1 MGKAFR
7 FYQHGGPEVLRWE
20 DAGIPPPAAGQVRMR
35 NTAVAVNYRDVL
47 IRRGSHEVKV
57 FPSGIGLE
65 SAGVVEAVGPGV
77 TEVRPGERVAYASQM
92 GAYATHAL
100 VPARALVPVPAGVS
114 SEVAAAAM
122 LQGMTAHYLTHS
134 TYPLQAGETALVLA
148 AAGGVGGLL
157 TQLAKQRGA
166 RVIGAVSTEE
176 KAALARAAGADE
188 IIMYTQADLAQQ
200 ARRLTGGK
208 GVDVVYD
215 SVGKDTFDKS
225 LDSLRPRGYLVLYGQ
240 SSGPVAPLDPQ
251 VLNAKGGLFLTRPS
265 LVHYTATREELLQ
278 RSGDLFR
285 WIAAGQLTVRVD
297 QTYPLAEAGAAHDY
311 LTSRQ
316 TRGKVL
322 LIP

>member
-1 MGKAFR
+1 MRRIRVHEA
-7 FYQHGGPEVLRWE
+7 GGPEAMRLEEWE
-20 DAGIPPPAAGQVRMR
+20 APAPGDGEALVRIEAAG
-35 NTAVAVNYRDVL
+35 VNFIDVYK
-47 IRRGSHEVKV
+47 RRGLYKLPLPFTAGE
-57 FPSGIGLE
+57 E
-65 SAGVVEAVGPGV
+65 AAGVVEAVGPGV
-77 TEVRPGERVAYASQM
+77 TEVKPGDRVGYASVM
-92 GAYATHAL
+92 GAYATHAI
-100 VPARALVPVPAGVS
+100 VPARALVPVPEGVS
-114 SEVAAAAM
+114 GEVAAATM

-157 TQLAKQRGA
+157 TQLAKRRGA

-188 IIMYTQADLAQQ
+188 IIMYTQADLAQE
-200 ARRLTGGK
+200 ARRLTGGQ

-215 SVGKDTFDKS
+215 SVGKETFDKS

-251 VLNAKGGLFLTRPS
+251 VLNAKGALFLTRPS
-265 LVHYTATREELLQ
+265 LVHYTATREELVQ
-278 RSGDLFR
+278 RAGDLFG
-285 WIAAGQLTVRVD
+285 WIAAGELTVRVD
-297 QTYPLAEAGAAHDY
+297 RTYPLAEAGAAHDY

>member
-1 MGKAFR
+1 MRRIRVHGP
-7 FYQHGGPEVLRWE
+7 GGPEVMHLEEAETPAPGEGEALVRIE
-20 DAGIPPPAAGQVRMR
+20 AAG
-35 NTAVAVNYRDVL
+35 VNFIDIYK
-47 IRRGSHEVKV
+47 RRGLYKLPLPFTAGE
-57 FPSGIGLE
+57 E
-65 SAGVVEAVGPGV
+65 AAGVVEAVGPGV
-77 TEVRPGERVAYASQM
+77 TEVRPGDRVAYASQM
-92 GAYATHAL
+92 GAYATHAI
-100 VPARALVPVPAGVS
+100 VPARALVPVPEGVS
-114 SEVAAAAM
+114 GEVAAAAM

-166 RVIGAVSTEE
+166 RVIGAVSTAE

-188 IIMYTQADLAQQ
+188 IIMYTQADLAQE
-200 ARRLTGGK
+200 ARRLTGGQ

-251 VLNAKGGLFLTRPS
+251 VLNAKGAFFLTRPS
-265 LVHYTATREELLQ
+265 LVHYTATREELVQ
-278 RSGDLFR
+278 RAGDLFR